1 MKKKHIAKGV
11 VVKPILSKEFN
22 SRGQVDLMDFQ
33 SNSDG
38 NYKFLMVYQDHL
50 TKFCNIR
57 ALTSKHMSPFDLST
71 HISFNSEITK
81 AVNSRPLSLCNI

>member
-11 VVKPILSKEFN
+11 VAKPILSKEFN

-50 TKFCNIR
+50 TKFVTFVHLLR
-57 ALTSKHMSPFDLST
+57 SMPQKLLS
-71 HISFNSEITK
+71 I
-81 AVNSRPLSLCNI
+81 